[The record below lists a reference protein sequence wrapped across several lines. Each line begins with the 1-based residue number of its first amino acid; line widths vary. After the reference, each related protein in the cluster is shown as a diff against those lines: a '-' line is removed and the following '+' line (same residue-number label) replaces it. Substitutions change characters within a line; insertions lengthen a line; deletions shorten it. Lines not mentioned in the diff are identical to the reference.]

1 MHALAATPIPT
12 PTPTV
17 DPQLVTPGP
26 EGFTV
31 IAILVVLVA
40 LLVADMLRRVRRT
53 RYRAEANEALDAEEA
68 AARRDGSADAQ
79 DNAETGTQG
88 DSPAEDDD
96 AAPRAR

>member
-1 MHALAATPIPT
+1 MPT

-17 DPQLVTPGP
+17 DPTMVSPGP

-40 LLVADMLRRVRRT
+40 LLVIDMLRRVRRT

-68 AARRDGSADAQ
+68 AARGETTQDPDG
-79 DNAETGTQG
+79 
-88 DSPAEDDD
+88 
-96 AAPRAR
+96 AAPADGAEGDEPAGGDGARR

>member
-1 MHALAATPIPT
+1 MYALAATPLPT

-53 RYRAEANEALDAEEA
+53 RYRAEANEALDAEEE
-68 AARRDGSADAQ
+68 AARRDGSADAEE
-79 DNAETGTQG
+79 DSAAEV
-88 DSPAEDDD
+88 DDD
-96 AAPRAR
+96 ADPRA